1 MAKLSE
7 AANSGK
13 VVDVLQAAIELLPGG
28 SAAIQSALAAWVAA
42 TK

>member
-7 AANSGK
+7 VADSGK
-13 VVDVLQAAIELLPGG
+13 VMDVLQAAIELLPGG
-28 SAAIQSALAAWVAA
+28 SAAVQTALAAWVAP